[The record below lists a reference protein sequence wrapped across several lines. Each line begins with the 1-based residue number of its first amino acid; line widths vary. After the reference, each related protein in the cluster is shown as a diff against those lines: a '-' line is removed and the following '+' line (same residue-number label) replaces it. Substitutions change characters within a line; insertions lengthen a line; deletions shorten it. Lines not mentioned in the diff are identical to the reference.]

1 MRPWQFMLLLVIGI
15 ACLCLSLV
23 TIVFAR
29 QNRQL
34 QDALQAQQAMIN
46 KGALSQQVGNNLL
59 REMAVVAQT
68 DEQMRKLLQGNGF
81 NLSASPTPNP

>member
-1 MRPWQFMLLLVIGI
+1 MKRWQFTLLLVIGI
-15 ACLCLSLV
+15 ISVCLSLV

-34 QDALQAQQAMIN
+34 QEALQAQQAMIN
-46 KGALSQQVGNNLL
+46 KSALSQQIGNNLL
-59 REMAVVAQT
+59 REMAAVAQS
-68 DEQMRKLLQGNGF
+68 DEKMRKLLQDNGF